1 MELDTISLQNLRIT
15 SHEEDAVL
23 EGDDMDDDGDDDQ
36 DLLMEEPE
44 VTLGFLEAPE
54 DPLDRH
60 RLLPQHFPDKAG
72 GAPAWLDPVDLPSG
86 GSSSCGFCGDPLRF
100 VLQLNAPVKWKET
113 DYHRAFFV
121 FMCPSMSCLMRD
133 QQQQGKHRAQSPT
146 RSVKVFRCQL
156 PKNNPF
162 YPVQEP
168 RPEDCVD
175 RPRAQLCDW
184 CGTWKGEKLCS
195 NCHKAMYCS
204 KKHQELHWHASHKND
219 CCQVPGSFDDS
230 NPAGA
235 RKGCLFAGIS
245 WPEYT
250 MFSRKETSYFPCG
263 GGNSLEQLVEEEDEP
278 DDITQLLMDQFE
290 ANDDSTC
297 WASFTDRIKGTQVLR
312 YCGEENAEPLRA
324 QSTQSLTSA
333 DIPSCIYC
341 NGPLGYEFQVM
352 PQLLDYFNV
361 ESDRDPLDWA
371 TIIVYTCRDSCDKSV
386 SYKEEFVWVQLS
398 PDTISTYRA
407 TSTPAGL

>member
-1 MELDTISLQNLRIT
+1 MELDTSSLQNLRIT
-15 SHEEDAVL
+15 SHEEDEVL
-23 EGDDMDDDGDDDQ
+23 EGDDMDDDGDDDE

-100 VLQLNAPVKWKET
+100 VLQVPFVDYFLFGQLCLSIEIGTNYVRMLVCSSMPQLWKET

-175 RPRAQLCDW
+175 REGCVVTHSA
-184 CGTWKGEKLCS
+184 GGS
-195 NCHKAMYCS
+195 F
-204 KKHQELHWHASHKND
+204 ELHWHASHKND

-235 RKGCLFAGIS
+235 RKVFAGIS

-290 ANDDSTC
+290 ADDDSTC
-297 WASFTDRIKGTQVLR
+297 WASFTDIFQRNSSIEV
-312 YCGEENAEPLRA
+312 GELE
-324 QSTQSLTSA
+324 SL
-333 DIPSCIYC
+333 
-341 NGPLGYEFQVM
+341 L
-352 PQLLDYFNV
+352 
-361 ESDRDPLDWA
+361 
-371 TIIVYTCRDSCDKSV
+371 
-386 SYKEEFVWVQLS
+386 
-398 PDTISTYRA
+398 
-407 TSTPAGL
+407 